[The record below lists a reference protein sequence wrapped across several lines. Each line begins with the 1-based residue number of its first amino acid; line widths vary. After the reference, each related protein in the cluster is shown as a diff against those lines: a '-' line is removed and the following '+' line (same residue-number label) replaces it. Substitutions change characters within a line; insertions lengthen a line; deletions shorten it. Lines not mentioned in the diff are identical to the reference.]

1 MFCADT
7 QLAVEIEKGFLK
19 RLGSG
24 CQIPIG
30 AYYEAGFLRIF
41 HPNTGYRIFKLNL
54 SKSEEVENALD
65 KLMAELKI

>member
-1 MFCADT
+1 M
-7 QLAVEIEKGFLK
+7 EIEKGFLK

-24 CQIPIG
+24 CQIPVG
-30 AYYEAGFLRIF
+30 AFYESGLFRIF

-54 SKSEEVENALD
+54 VKLEEIETTLD